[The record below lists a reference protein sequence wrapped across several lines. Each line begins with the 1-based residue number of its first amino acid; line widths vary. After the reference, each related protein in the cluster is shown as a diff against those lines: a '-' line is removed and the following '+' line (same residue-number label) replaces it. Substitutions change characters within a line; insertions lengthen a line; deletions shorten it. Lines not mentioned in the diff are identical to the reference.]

1 MVLNCAKRRHET
13 AMMSKK
19 RMEPYD
25 AAWEQRYQEI
35 HEELRGAIGDVAL
48 AIEHIGNT
56 SFSFLVTS
64 SVLDVMIGVS
74 SMEVADDC
82 AERLQPLG
90 YKALDEGGG
99 PDQRF
104 LKRTCADGLAVRAHI
119 VERSGEFWGEQLLF
133 RNFLRENRETAIE
146 YAHLTKKLANEEDPT
161 AKEEFIANVVRQA
174 RAVD

>member
-1 MVLNCAKRRHET
+1 
-13 AMMSKK
+13 
-19 RMEPYD
+19 MESYD

-56 SFSFLVTS
+56 SFSNLITTS
-64 SVLDVMIGVS
+64 ALDVMVGVA
-74 SMEVADDC
+74 SMTAADSC
-82 AERLQPLG
+82 AERMVSIG
-90 YKALDEGGG
+90 YEALDEGGG

-104 LKRTCADGLAVRAHI
+104 LMRVYPDGLKVRAHI

-133 RNFLRENRETAIE
+133 RNFLRENRETAVE
-146 YAHLTKKLANEEDPT
+146 YAHLTKQLDDKDVDLTKKD
-161 AKEEFIANVVRQA
+161 EFIANVVRQA

>member
-1 MVLNCAKRRHET
+1 MI
-13 AMMSKK
+13 SKK
-19 RMEPYD
+19 RMESYD

-56 SFSFLVTS
+56 SFSNLITTS
-64 SVLDVMIGVS
+64 ALDVMVG
-74 SMEVADDC
+74 VADMTIADSC
-82 AERLQPLG
+82 AERMVSIG
-90 YKALDEGGG
+90 YEALDEGGG

-104 LKRTCADGLAVRAHI
+104 LKRVYPDGLKVRAHI

-133 RNFLRENRETAIE
+133 RNFLRENRETAVE
-146 YAHLTKKLANEEDPT
+146 YAHLTKQLDDKDVDLTKKD
-161 AKEEFIANVVRQA
+161 EFIANVVRQA